1 MGKNRARFRMKVGN
15 EGEREK
21 KSKKESRVE
30 GRTAGLKKSK
40 QPTPGIP

>member
-1 MGKNRARFRMKVGN
+1 MGKNRARFRMKVGS